1 MFISLHK
8 PCEKFEN
15 VFGFNAH
22 TRHFVMMAFGLLGIL
37 KVILK
42 TIKLHLGPFLLYS
55 PFSPL
60 NVNKFH

>member
-8 PCEKFEN
+8 PCAKFEN
-15 VFGFNAH
+15 VFGFIEH
-22 TRHFVMMAFGLLGIL
+22 TRHFVMMAFGLLGN

-42 TIKLHLGPFLLYS
+42 TIKLHSGPFLPCN